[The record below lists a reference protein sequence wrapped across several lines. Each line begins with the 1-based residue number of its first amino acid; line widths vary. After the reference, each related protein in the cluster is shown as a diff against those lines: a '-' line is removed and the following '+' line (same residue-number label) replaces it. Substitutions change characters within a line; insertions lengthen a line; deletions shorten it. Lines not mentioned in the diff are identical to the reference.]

1 MVVIVVCSSGCC
13 HRMHTSQLKIS
24 ASGVLYGAVGYH
36 IFAVAEVLSYESIN

>member
-13 HRMHTSQLKIS
+13 HRINASQLKIS

-36 IFAVAEVLSYESIN
+36 IFAVEEVLSYESSY